1 MRPDE
6 PLIRFDWIARNLGE
20 IGQRVGE
27 HLVMTL
33 VAVGIGFVISFAL
46 ALAIRRWRSLA
57 GPVLAVSGVL
67 YTIPSLG
74 LFALLIPITGLSIVS
89 AEIALVSY
97 TLLILVRN
105 ILAGLESVPAEVSE
119 AAIGMGY
126 TPWQR
131 LWAIELPIAVPI
143 IVAGV
148 RIATVTTI
156 GLVTVTSLIG
166 QGGLGYFIVV
176 VGIRQFFPTAIYV
189 GAGLSI
195 ALALVADLA
204 LLALQAGLT
213 PWARARGTAG

>member
-6 PLIRFDWIARNLGE
+6 PLISVDWIARNLDE
-20 IGQRVGE
+20 IGRRVGE
-27 HLVMTL
+27 HLVMTV
-33 VAVGIGFVISFAL
+33 VAVVIGFVISFAL
-46 ALAIRRWRSLA
+46 ALAIRRSRALYT
-57 GPVLAVSGVL
+57 PVLAVSGVL
-67 YTIPSLG
+67 YTIPSLA

-97 TLLILVRN
+97 TVLILVRN
-105 ILAGLESVPAEVSE
+105 IVAGLESVPPEVSE
-119 AAIGMGY
+119 AATGMGY
-126 TPWQR
+126 TAWQR
-131 LWAIELPIAVPI
+131 LWSIELPIAVPV
-143 IVAGV
+143 IVAGL

-195 ALALVADLA
+195 ALALIADLA

-213 PWARARGTAG
+213 PWARARGAAG

>member
-33 VAVGIGFVISFAL
+33 VAVGIGFVVSFGL
-46 ALAIRRWRSLA
+46 ALAIRRWRRLA
-57 GPVLAVSGVL
+57 APVLAVSGVL

-97 TLLILVRN
+97 TILILVRN
-105 ILAGLESVPAEVSE
+105 IVAGLESVPAEVSE

-126 TPWQR
+126 TRWQR

-213 PWARARGTAG
+213 PWARARGAAG

>member
-33 VAVGIGFVISFAL
+33 VAVGIGFVVSFGL
-46 ALAIRRWRSLA
+46 ALAIRRWRRLA
-57 GPVLAVSGVL
+57 APVLAVSGVL

-97 TLLILVRN
+97 TVLILVRN
-105 ILAGLESVPAEVSE
+105 IVAGLESVPAEVSE

-126 TPWQR
+126 TRWQR

-213 PWARARGTAG
+213 PWARARGAAG

>member
-20 IGQRVGE
+20 IAQRIGE
-27 HLVMTL
+27 HLVMTV
-33 VAVGIGFVISFAL
+33 VAVGIGFVISFVL

-57 GPVLAVSGVL
+57 APVFAVSGVL

-97 TLLILVRN
+97 TVLILVRN
-105 ILAGLESVPAEVSE
+105 IVAGLEAVPADVSE
-119 AAIGMGY
+119 AAIGMGF
-126 TPWQR
+126 TSWQR

-195 ALALVADLA
+195 ALAIVADLA

-213 PWARARGTAG
+213 PWARARGAAG